1 MPDWTYHPFFK
12 PLLFRLPAE
21 ESRAFTMKLL
31 RIQGA
36 TAAGRRL
43 FRLFAPAPPPER
55 RAVTVFGLRFPSPVG
70 LAPGIDT
77 HATALTLLQHLA
89 LGFIEVGPVGEAARP
104 RRFDTDPLRIE
115 ACHALVQS
123 DEAAAPSAAEI
134 SARVR
139 ATPELRV
146 PIGVALTGS
155 NLAAALTAAEDGASF
170 FTIPAAC
177 ADDPAG
183 LAALRA
189 ATRKPILLRLSPAFS
204 DDRLDAAADAAIAA
218 GLDGCVAVAGAA
230 SPLLAGGEMDGPFL
244 LARALHV
251 VARITQRCGERLP
264 VIGKGGVASPE
275 DAVRIL
281 DAGAKLVEVS
291 AGCVYGGPGLPAR
304 ILAALDAPR
313 PAPRPEAAPPAP
325 AESDVGARIIFATG
339 AILIASGILAL
350 GLAATVQLFPYDV
363 TYLQMTVADL
373 CERNACR
380 IVHFMAHDRVSFGG
394 SMISIGVLYTWL
406 AASPLRRGEAWAFW
420 VLVLSG
426 LVGFGSFLTYL
437 GYDYLDVWHGRATLA
452 LLPVFVLGMLR
463 VYTRL
468 RGPKGLRELFRV
480 GAPAWIW
487 SPAGMG
493 RLALSFTA
501 FGMIAGGLIIMTV
514 GVSQVFVPQD
524 LEYMAMTVPELNA
537 LNPRLIPL
545 IAHDRAGFGGGICS
559 TGITVMA
566 CVWRGA
572 RPGARGLWW
581 AMLVSGTAG
590 FTTAIGIHPLVG
602 YVSFTHLA
610 PAYAGALMFVT
621 AMVLLYGPMCRV
633 DPGAPLDR
641 FPDR

>member
-1 MPDWTYHPFFK
+1 VPDWTYHPFFK

-21 ESRAFTMKLL
+21 ESRALTLKLL
-31 RIQGA
+31 QIQGA
-36 TAAGRRL
+36 TAVGRRL
-43 FRLFAPAPPPER
+43 FRGFAPPPLAER
-55 RAVTVFGLRFPSPVG
+55 RAVTVFGLRFPGPVG

-89 LGFIEVGPVGEAARP
+89 LGFIEVGPVSHVARP
-104 RRFDTDPLRIE
+104 RRFDADPLRIE
-115 ACHALVQS
+115 ASHAIVQS
-123 DEAAAPSAAEI
+123 DRAAAPSAAEI
-134 SARVR
+134 AARVR
-139 ATPELRV
+139 ATPDLHV
-146 PIGVALTGS
+146 PIGVALGGS
-155 NLAAALTAAEDGASF
+155 EIVAALTAAESDASF

-177 ADDPAG
+177 ADDPAL

-189 ATRKPILLRLSPAFS
+189 ATRKPVLLRLSPDWS
-204 DDRLDAAADAAIAA
+204 DAVLDAAADAAIAA

-230 SPLLAGGEMDGPFL
+230 SPLLPGGEMDGPFL

-264 VIGKGGVASPE
+264 VIGSGGIASPE
-275 DAVRIL
+275 DAVRLL
-281 DAGAKLVEVS
+281 DAGARLVEVYS
-291 AGCVYGGPGLPAR
+291 GCVYSGPGFPAR

-313 PAPRPEAAPPAP
+313 PGPHVETAPPLP
-325 AESDVGARIIFATG
+325 AESDVGAQMIFATG
-339 AILIASGILAL
+339 AILIASGIAAL
-350 GLAATVQLFPYDV
+350 VLAATVQLFPYDV
-363 TYLQMTVADL
+363 TYLRMTVADL
-373 CERNACR
+373 CDRNACR

-394 SMISIGVLYTWL
+394 ATSAIGVLYTWL

-420 VLVLSG
+420 VLMISG

-437 GYDYLDVWHGRATLA
+437 GYGYLDVWHGRATLA
-452 LLPVFVLGMLR
+452 LIPLFVLGMIR
-463 VYTRL
+463 AYTRL
-468 RGPKGLRELFRV
+468 RGPKGPRELFRV
-480 GAPAWIW
+480 GAPAWLW

-514 GVSQVFVPQD
+514 AMSQVFVPQD
-524 LEYMAMTVPELNA
+524 LEFMAVTVPELDA

-581 AMLVSGTAG
+581 ALLVAGTVG

-602 YVSFTHLA
+602 YLSFTHLA
-610 PAYAGALMFVT
+610 PAYAGALMFFT
-621 AMVLLYGPMCRV
+621 AMALLYAPMCRV